1 MKLLSSTTL
10 LGSAAILL
18 SDHLVSANIFRAVC
32 KINIDDASLSTAGDE
47 AKGHTNFV
55 QRMRSSGRFSPTF
68 ISTNWDKIVPNQMH
82 TLAILGSDVDDCQS
96 EEVVTMLLEEE
107 GLLSTE
113 FGTGGMRFKTNE
125 VSLAGDDSIVGK
137 WL

>member
-10 LGSAAILL
+10 LCSAILL
-18 SDHLVSANIFRAVC
+18 SADHLVSANIFRAVC
-32 KINIDDASLSTAGDE
+32 KVNIDTASLSTTGDE

-68 ISTNWDKIVPNQMH
+68 ISTSWDKIVPNQMH
-82 TLAILGSDVDDCQS
+82 TLEVLGSDVDDCLS
-96 EEVVTMLLEEE
+96 EEVVVMLLEDE

-113 FGTGGMRFKTNE
+113 FGTGGMRFKT
-125 VSLAGDDSIVGK
+125 S
-137 WL
+137 